1 MGEPYKYNYT
11 FYHRKQIQA
20 LKFEHKKD
28 VESLLSR
35 ISSGQVLPSE
45 KIELS
50 TKSVNS
56 TEPQSSKSVD
66 KFDFRPIGFVQ
77 SCHASK
83 NGSPRQPTV
92 SPDSRGIIDIENMS
106 TFSSKLNNVEY
117 SLQNLEDFSHVWI
130 IFVFHQN
137 EENFVKTKVRVI
149 YIFS

>member
-1 MGEPYKYNYT
+1 M
-11 FYHRKQIQA
+11 
-20 LKFEHKKD
+20 KFEHKKD

-35 ISSGQVLPSE
+35 ISSNQVLPNE
-45 KIELS
+45 KIEFS
-50 TKSVNS
+50 TKSVNL

-66 KFDFRPIGFVQ
+66 SFDFRPIGFVQ

-137 EENFVKTKVRVI
+137 EDNFVKTKVRVI
-149 YIFS
+149 YIFSLFLSDEKQ